1 MTDNPPLALVTGAS
15 RGIGY
20 ELAKQFAD
28 HGFDVMVNSEDAAI
42 SDAAETLRASGR
54 EVTPLRAD
62 LTVQDGVERLY
73 AAVAATGRP
82 VAAAALNAGIGVG
95 GSFLDNDLA
104 DELRLIDLNVK
115 STVHLAKRLL
125 PAMVRQGE
133 GGILFTSSIASTMP
147 GSFQA
152 VYNASKSFIQSFAEA
167 LHNELKDTDVVVTSL
182 MPGPTDTDFFRRA
195 GMQNTRIGRM
205 NKDDPAL
212 VARQGFDALMA
223 GRTKRVAGSVKTRAQ
238 GLANAFLPDGAK
250 AQLHRRM
257 AEPDARSGDEQ

>member
-1 MTDNPPLALVTGAS
+1 MTDDRPLALVTGAS

-28 HGFDVMVNSEDAAI
+28 HGFDVMVNAEDAAI
-42 SDAAETLRASGR
+42 GDAAETLRATGR

-62 LTVQDGVERLY
+62 LTDQDGVERLY

-82 VAAAALNAGIGVG
+82 VAAAALNAGVGVG

-125 PAMVRQGE
+125 PAMVERGE

-152 VYNASKSFIQSFAEA
+152 VYNASKSFVQSFAEA

-205 NKDDPAL
+205 GKDDPAL

-257 AEPDARSGDEQ
+257 AEPDGKSGAGQ